1 MIFQI
6 LDANYVYD
14 ADGFPVVQLFGTTPS
29 GRPITVQASG
39 FRPYFYARIDEKRID
54 SAIEVIRAMGLSAEA
69 VERFRPVGYQ
79 RRPAKM
85 LKVVAKDP
93 KSVREF
99 RESVLSVPGV
109 LEVYETDVLFKNR
122 FLIDLDLGG
131 MRWTEVDAE
140 EVGKGEWKEREEW
153 KVAIIGPVP
162 HTALR
167 PAGAGPAVAGEEER
181 GGAGERAANGE
192 AERVKVSGAEATGG
206 AKAIPNAPL
215 RTMAFDIECLPLNGA
230 MPHPETSPV
239 IMVSLA
245 FDPPYKG
252 REDLVLVG
260 REVDCPRGD
269 VLCCGGE
276 REMLSRFVEIVRDY
290 DPDVVAGYNSSEF
303 DFPYLEERARRLNLD
318 VRVGRDGGPWRVR
331 KIVNQTRVEITGR
344 VVVDLLPLVRSSFSL
359 KRYTLRNASLE
370 LLGVEK
376 HDVDPKEMEALW
388 AASGDDFARLVSYSR
403 RDSYLALHLLTD
415 LQLLDKYI
423 ALAQT
428 SGSLLQEVID
438 GGQTGMVENFLFRKF
453 QERGRVIPPK
463 PDADLSSAR
472 AAQSSELKGG
482 AVLEPKKGL
491 VEDVLILDYRS
502 LYPSIMMAHNLCYS
516 TVVTDERP
524 ASGEVVRPPSGGEF
538 VLPSASPGIVPGVLS
553 DLLAQRTDIKGRMK
567 SASAEERS
575 ILDAQ
580 QYALK
585 ILLNSFYGYSGY
597 ARARLYS
604 LPLANAVTSFGRSNI
619 LNTKGMVEEIGSV
632 YVRDGRALLPEEMA
646 AAAGDTFPAGVE
658 FKRFDLEVVYGDTDS
673 VFIRLKPFGGRGV
686 KPALEEAELVGKK
699 ISETVTSRLPPP
711 MELVFEAFARR
722 GLFLVKKRY
731 ALWVFEKAGGEWRDK
746 IKVRGMETVRRDW
759 CELTSKTLN
768 RSLELVL
775 MEGKVEEALDL
786 AKSVIDRLQR
796 LDLRKDPEILEDLV
810 LTRRYTKSTAA
821 YKNKQPHVQL
831 AEKMRARG
839 GPVPQ
844 VGDRIPFVIVRGRGL
859 FVDRAEDPSYALQN
873 GLLIDTDYYINKQ
886 ILPPLLRLL
895 SPFGV
900 TKEQLV
906 CSPEQQRLFDLAPP
920 RAAAKGRAPSA
931 AGGTGE
937 GQEQKQ
943 KSLFDF

>member
-14 ADGFPVVQLFGTTPS
+14 PDGFPIVQLFGTTPS
-29 GRPITVQASG
+29 GGPVTVQASG

-54 SAIEVIRAMGLSAEA
+54 SAIVGIRAMGLSAEA
-69 VERFRPVGYQ
+69 VDRFRPVGYQ
-79 RRPAKM
+79 RRPSKM

-122 FLIDLDLGG
+122 FLIDRDLGG
-131 MRWTEVDAE
+131 MRWTEVEA
-140 EVGKGEWKEREEW
+140 GNRESDLET
-153 KVAIIGPVP
+153 ATGSATIGPVP
-162 HTALR
+162 YTSLR
-167 PAGAGPAVAGEEER
+167 PAGAGP
-181 GGAGERAANGE
+181 GGAGEGAGEGASEGE
-192 AERVKVSGAEATGG
+192 AEREKVSGAEATGG
-206 AKAIPNAPL
+206 AEAIPNAPL
-215 RTMAFDIECLPLNGA
+215 RTLAFDIECLPLHGA
-230 MPHPETSPV
+230 MPSPETSPV

-252 REDLVLVG
+252 REDIVLVG

-276 REMLSRFVEIVRDY
+276 REMLARFVEILRDY
-290 DPDVVAGYNSSEF
+290 DPDVVAGYNSAEF

-388 AASGDDFARLVSYSR
+388 SADGEEFARLVSYSR

-415 LQLLDKYI
+415 LKLLDKYI

-491 VEDVLILDYRS
+491 IEDVLILDYRS

-524 ASGEVVRPPSGGEF
+524 ASGEVVKPPSGGEF

-567 SASAEERS
+567 SASEEERS

-632 YVRDGRALLPEEMA
+632 YVRDGNALLPEEMA
-646 AAAGDTFPAGVE
+646 AAAGDSFPAGAD
-658 FKRFDLEVVYGDTDS
+658 FKRFDLSVVYGDTDS
-673 VFIRLKPFGGRGV
+673 VFIRLKPFGGRSG
-686 KPALEEAELVGKK
+686 KPTLEEAELVGRK

-775 MEGKVEEALDL
+775 MEGRVEEAVDL

-839 GPVPQ
+839 GPVPS

-859 FVDRAEDPSYALQN
+859 FVDRAEDPSYALEN

-900 TKEQLV
+900 SKEQLV
-906 CSPEQQRLFDLAPP
+906 CCPEQQRLFDLAPP
-920 RAAAKGRAPSA
+920 GAGKGRAPSEP
-931 AGGTGE
+931 TGE

>member
-14 ADGFPVVQLFGTTPS
+14 PDGFPIVQLFGTTPS
-29 GRPITVQASG
+29 GGPVTVQASG
-39 FRPYFYARIDEKRID
+39 FLPYFYARIDESRIEA
-54 SAIEVIRAMGLSAEA
+54 AIDGIRAMGLSAEV

-79 RRPAKM
+79 RRPTKM

-99 RESVLSVPGV
+99 RESVLSVPGI

-131 MRWTEVDAE
+131 MRWAEVDAE
-140 EVGKGEWKEREEW
+140 EERGGKEREKAE
-153 KVAIIGPVP
+153 VAIIGPVP
-162 HTALR
+162 YASLR
-167 PAGAGPAVAGEEER
+167 PAASGPGGKGLER
-181 GGAGERAANGE
+181 SGSEGD
-192 AERVKVSGAEATGG
+192 GAEEVKEAGG
-206 AKAIPNAPL
+206 AKARPNAPL
-215 RTMAFDIECLPLNGA
+215 RTMAFDIECLPLHGA
-230 MPHPETSPV
+230 MPNPETSPV
-239 IMVSLA
+239 IMISLA
-245 FDPPYKG
+245 FDPPCRGK
-252 REDLVLVG
+252 EDLVLVG
-260 REVDCPRGD
+260 RDLDCPRGD
-269 VLCCGGE
+269 VLCSKGE
-276 REMLSRFVEIVRDY
+276 REMLSRFIEILKDY
-290 DPDVVAGYNSSEF
+290 DPDVVAGYNSAEF

-318 VRVGRDGGPWRVR
+318 VRVGRDRSPWRVR

-376 HDVDPKEMEALW
+376 HDVEPKEMEALW
-388 AASGDDFARLVSYSR
+388 SASGEEFARLVSYSR

-415 LQLLDKYI
+415 LKLLDKYI

-428 SGSLLQEVID
+428 SGSLLQDVID

-472 AAQSSELKGG
+472 AAQSFELKGG

-516 TVVTDERP
+516 TVVTDEHP
-524 ASGEVVRPPSGGEF
+524 PSEVVVRPPSGGEF
-538 VLPSASPGIVPGVLS
+538 VLPSASPGIVPGVLR
-553 DLLAQRTDIKGRMK
+553 DLLAQRTDIKRRMK
-567 SASAEERS
+567 SASDEERN

-619 LNTKGMVEEIGSV
+619 QNTKNMVEEIGSV
-632 YVRDGRALLPEEMA
+632 YVRDGKALLPEEMA
-646 AAAGDTFPAGVE
+646 TDPGDSFPAVGE
-658 FKRFDLEVVYGDTDS
+658 LKRFDLSVVYGDTDS
-673 VFIRLKPFGGRGV
+673 VFIRLKPFGGRGE
-686 KPALEEAELVGKK
+686 KPNLEEAELVGRK
-699 ISETVTSRLPPP
+699 IAETVTSRLPPP

-731 ALWVFEKAGGEWRDK
+731 ALWVFEKVGSEWRDK

-768 RSLELVL
+768 RCLELVL
-775 MEGKVEEALDL
+775 MEGKVDEAVDL

-796 LDLRKDPEILEDLV
+796 LDLREDPEILDDLV

-839 GPVPQ
+839 GRVPQ
-844 VGDRIPFVIVRGRGL
+844 VGDRVPFVIVRGKGL
-859 FVDRAEDPSYALQN
+859 FVDRAEDPSYALDE
-873 GLLIDTDYYINKQ
+873 GLKIDTDYYINKQ

-895 SPFGV
+895 APFGV
-900 TKEQLV
+900 SKEQLV
-906 CSPEQQRLFDLAPP
+906 CCPEQQRLFDIAPP
-920 RAAAKGRAPSA
+920 RAAAKGRAP
-931 AGGTGE
+931 AGPPGE
-937 GQEQKQ
+937 GPEQKQ

>member
-14 ADGFPVVQLFGTTPS
+14 PDGFPIVQLFGTTPS
-29 GRPITVQASG
+29 GRPVTVHASG

-54 SAIEVIRAMGLSAEA
+54 ASLEGIRAMGLSAEA
-69 VERFRPVGYQ
+69 VDRFRPVGYQ

-99 RESVLSVPGV
+99 RESVLSVSGV

-122 FLIDLDLGG
+122 FLIDRDLGG
-131 MRWTEVDAE
+131 MRWAEVDA
-140 EVGKGEWKEREEW
+140 GEGEPDLET
-153 KVAIIGPVP
+153 AAGSATIGPIP
-162 HTALR
+162 YTSLR
-167 PAGAGPAVAGEEER
+167 PAGAAPAVAGEEER
-181 GGAGERAANGE
+181 EGAGEGASEEE
-192 AERVKVSGAEATGG
+192 AEREKVSGAEATGG
-206 AKAIPNAPL
+206 AEAIPNAPL
-215 RTMAFDIECLPLNGA
+215 RTLAFDIECLPLNGA

-245 FDPPYKG
+245 FDPPYLGK
-252 REDLVLVG
+252 EDLVLVG

-276 REMLSRFVEIVRDY
+276 REMLARFVEILKDY
-290 DPDVVAGYNSSEF
+290 DPDVVAGYNSAEF

-388 AASGDDFARLVSYSR
+388 AADGEEFARLVSYSR

-453 QERGRVIPPK
+453 QVQGRVIPPK

-472 AAQSSELKGG
+472 AAHSSELKGG

-502 LYPSIMMAHNLCYS
+502 LYPSIMMAHNLCYT
-516 TVVTDERP
+516 TVVTEERP
-524 ASGEVVRPPSGGEF
+524 ASGGVVRPPSGGEF

-553 DLLAQRTDIKGRMK
+553 DLLAQRTQIKGRMR
-567 SASAEERS
+567 SASEEEGR

-604 LPLANAVTSFGRSNI
+604 LPLANAVTSFGRANI
-619 LNTKGMVEEIGSV
+619 LNTKRMVEEIGSI
-632 YVRDGRALLPEEMA
+632 YVRGGKALLPEEMA
-646 AAAGDTFPAGVE
+646 AAAGDSFPSAGE
-658 FKRFDLEVVYGDTDS
+658 FKRFDLSVVYGDTDS
-673 VFIRLKPFGGRGV
+673 VFIRLKPFGGREG

-699 ISETVTSRLPPP
+699 IAETVTSRLPPP

-731 ALWVFEKAGGEWRDK
+731 ALWVFEKTGGEWRDR

-775 MEGKVEEALDL
+775 QEGRVEEAVDL

-810 LTRRYTKSTAA
+810 LTRRYTKSTAS

-839 GPVPQ
+839 GRVPQ
-844 VGDRIPFVIVRGRGL
+844 VGDRVPFVIVRGRGL
-859 FVDRAEDPSYALQN
+859 FVDRAEDPSYALEN

-900 TKEQLV
+900 SKEQLV

-920 RAAAKGRAPSA
+920 GAGKGRAPS
-931 AGGTGE
+931 GPTGE

>member
-14 ADGFPVVQLFGTTPS
+14 PDGFPVVQLFGTTPA
-29 GRPITVQASG
+29 GKPVTVQASG

-54 SAIEVIRAMGLSAEA
+54 STIDGIRAMGLSAEA

-122 FLIDLDLGG
+122 FLIDSDLGG
-131 MRWTEVDAE
+131 MRWTEVGADQEETEDEE
-140 EVGKGEWKEREEW
+140 EVDGKGS
-153 KVAIIGPVP
+153 ATIGPVP
-162 HTALR
+162 YTSFR
-167 PAGAGPAVAGEEER
+167 PAGAGPGGAREGAGRIPGEGAGSTEAQEA
-181 GGAGERAANGE
+181 GAGEKAA
-192 AERVKVSGAEATGG
+192 AIGG
-206 AKAIPNAPL
+206 AKARPNAPL
-215 RTMAFDIECLPLNGA
+215 RTMAFDIECLPLHGA
-230 MPHPETSPV
+230 MPSPETSPV

-252 REDLVLVG
+252 REDIVLVG

-276 REMLSRFVEIVRDY
+276 REMLARFVEILRDY
-290 DPDVVAGYNSSEF
+290 DPDVVAGYNSAEF

-344 VVVDLLPLVRSSFSL
+344 VVVDILPLVRSSFSL

-388 AASGDDFARLVSYSR
+388 SADGEEFARLVSYSR

-415 LQLLDKYI
+415 LKLLDKYI

-502 LYPSIMMAHNLCYS
+502 LYPSIMMAHNLCYT

-524 ASGEVVRPPSGGEF
+524 ASGGVVKPPSGGEF

-553 DLLAQRTDIKGRMK
+553 DLLAQRTDIKRRMK
-567 SASAEERS
+567 AASEEERS
-575 ILDAQ
+575 TLDAQ

-604 LPLANAVTSFGRSNI
+604 LPLANAVTSFGRANI
-619 LNTKGMVEEIGSV
+619 LNTKKMVEEIGSV
-632 YVRDGRALLPEEMA
+632 YVRAGKALLPEEMA
-646 AAAGDTFPAGVE
+646 SASGNTFPAGAD

-673 VFIRLKPFGGRGV
+673 VFIRLKPTGGRGV
-686 KPALEEAELVGKK
+686 KPALEEAELVGRK

-775 MEGKVEEALDL
+775 MEGKVDEALDL

-796 LDLRKDPEILEDLV
+796 LDLRKDPEILDDLV
-810 LTRRYTKSTAA
+810 LTRRYTKSTAS

-839 GPVPQ
+839 GRVPQ
-844 VGDRIPFVIVRGRGL
+844 VGDRVPFVIVRGRGL
-859 FVDRAEDPSYALQN
+859 FVDRAEDPSYALEN

-920 RAAAKGRAPSA
+920 GSGKGRAPS
-931 AGGTGE
+931 GPTGE

>member
-14 ADGFPVVQLFGTTPS
+14 PDGFPIVQLFGTTPL
-29 GRPITVQASG
+29 GRPVTVQASG

-54 SAIEVIRAMGLSAEA
+54 SAIEGVRAMGLWAEA

-79 RRPAKM
+79 RRPTKM

-140 EVGKGEWKEREEW
+140 EEGRGEREGKGEG
-153 KVAIIGPVP
+153 KVTIIGPVP
-162 HTALR
+162 YTSLR
-167 PAGAGPAVAGEEER
+167 PAGTGP
-181 GGAGERAANGE
+181 GGAGEGAGE
-192 AERVKVSGAEATGG
+192 GETEKVAGEKPG
-206 AKAIPNAPL
+206 AKPRPNAPL
-215 RTMAFDIECLPLNGA
+215 RHLAFDIECLPLHGA
-230 MPHPETSPV
+230 MPNPETSPV

-245 FDPPYKG
+245 FDPPYKD
-252 REDLVLVG
+252 RKDLVLVG

-276 REMLSRFVEIVRDY
+276 REMLARFVEILRDY
-290 DPDVVAGYNSSEF
+290 DPDVVAGYNSAEF
-303 DFPYLEERARRLNLD
+303 DFPYLEERTRRLNLD

-388 AASGDDFARLVSYSR
+388 AADGEEFARLVSYSR

-524 ASGEVVRPPSGGEF
+524 ASGGVVKPPSGGEF

-553 DLLAQRTDIKGRMK
+553 DLLAQRTDIKRRMK
-567 SASAEERS
+567 SASEEERR

-604 LPLANAVTSFGRSNI
+604 LPLANAVTSFGRANI

-632 YVRDGRALLPEEMA
+632 YVRGGKALLPEEMA
-646 AAAGDTFPAGVE
+646 VAAGDSFPAGAE

-673 VFIRLKPFGGRGV
+673 VFISMKPFGGRGG
-686 KPALEEAELVGKK
+686 KPTLEEAELVGRK

-796 LDLRKDPEILEDLV
+796 LDLREDPEILEDLV
-810 LTRRYTKSTAA
+810 LTRRYTKSTAS

-839 GPVPQ
+839 GPVPS
-844 VGDRIPFVIVRGRGL
+844 VGDRVPFVIVRGRGL
-859 FVDRAEDPSYALQN
+859 FVDRAEDPSYALRN

-900 TKEQLV
+900 SKEQLV
-906 CSPEQQRLFDLAPP
+906 CCPEQQRLFDLAPP
-920 RAAAKGRAPSA
+920 RAAAKGRAPSV
-931 AGGTGE
+931 AGEPGE

>member
-14 ADGFPVVQLFGTTPS
+14 PDGFPIVQLFGTTPS
-29 GRPITVQASG
+29 GGPVTVQASG

-54 SAIEVIRAMGLSAEA
+54 SAIDGIRAMGLSAEA
-69 VERFRPVGYQ
+69 VDRFRPVGYQ
-79 RRPAKM
+79 RRPTKM

-122 FLIDLDLGG
+122 FLIDRDLGG
-131 MRWTEVDAE
+131 MRWTEVEA
-140 EVGKGEWKEREEW
+140 GNRESDLET
-153 KVAIIGPVP
+153 ATGSATIGPVP
-162 HTALR
+162 YTSLR
-167 PAGAGPAVAGEEER
+167 PAGAGP
-181 GGAGERAANGE
+181 GGAGEGAGEGASEGE
-192 AERVKVSGAEATGG
+192 AEREKVSGAEATGG
-206 AKAIPNAPL
+206 AEAIPNAPL
-215 RTMAFDIECLPLNGA
+215 RTLAFDIECLPLHGA
-230 MPHPETSPV
+230 MPSPETSPV

-252 REDLVLVG
+252 REDIVLVG

-276 REMLSRFVEIVRDY
+276 REMLARFVEILRDY
-290 DPDVVAGYNSSEF
+290 DPDVVAGYNSAEF

-388 AASGDDFARLVSYSR
+388 SADGEEFARLVSYSR

-415 LQLLDKYI
+415 LKLLDKYI

-502 LYPSIMMAHNLCYS
+502 LYPSIMMAHNLCYT

-524 ASGEVVRPPSGGEF
+524 ASGGVVKPPSGGEF

-553 DLLAQRTDIKGRMK
+553 DLLAQRTDIKRRMK
-567 SASAEERS
+567 AASEEERS
-575 ILDAQ
+575 TLDAQ

-604 LPLANAVTSFGRSNI
+604 LPLANAVTSFGRANI
-619 LNTKGMVEEIGSV
+619 LNTKKMVEEIGSV
-632 YVRDGRALLPEEMA
+632 YVRAGKALLPEEMA
-646 AAAGDTFPAGVE
+646 SASGNTFPAGAD

-673 VFIRLKPFGGRGV
+673 VFIRLKPTGGRGV
-686 KPALEEAELVGKK
+686 KPALEEAELVGRK

-768 RSLELVL
+768 RCLELVL
-775 MEGKVEEALDL
+775 MEGKVDEALDL

-796 LDLRKDPEILEDLV
+796 LDLREDPEILDDLV

-839 GPVPQ
+839 GRVPQ
-844 VGDRIPFVIVRGRGL
+844 VGDRVPFVIVRGRGL
-859 FVDRAEDPSYALQN
+859 FVDRAEDPSYALEN

-900 TKEQLV
+900 SKEQLV

-920 RAAAKGRAPSA
+920 REAGAKGRAPSA